1 MNVVEMNVVGEIPTT
16 TSEQEAVEAISRMIK
31 EKY

>member
-16 TSEQEAVEAISRMIK
+16 TSEQEAVETISTMIK

>member
-1 MNVVEMNVVGEIPTT
+1 MNVVEMNVIGKMPTT
-16 TSEQEAVEAISRMIK
+16 EPEQEAVETISTMIN